1 MTKNKAFEVYRIYRG
16 LKFHFTTKNYDFKT
30 FHAITVN
37 DVDQW
42 NKSNFCEIFAF
53 YSNKLSIVKLKDF
66 FIANFLNDVKYFPTN
81 FENEYNIYLKWLGK
95 INSIKYN
102 FEKDAMKIKNF
113 LIQNNMQI
121 NDILRS
127 KNGKLP
133 IILYMVFKNII
144 NYESFII
151 LDNIFCILVNL
162 DFISSDNKIL
172 YGNRI
177 LLLKKYKS
185 FFIIKNIE
193 DYKII
198 LKKVF
203 KN

>member
-1 MTKNKAFEVYRIYRG
+1 MMKNKAFEVYRIYRG
-16 LKFHFTTKNYDFKT
+16 LKFHFTTKKYDFKT
-30 FHAITVN
+30 FRAGTIN
-37 DVDQW
+37 DVETW
-42 NKSNFCEIFAF
+42 NDSEFCEIFAY
-53 YSNKLSIVKLKDF
+53 YSNKLSLVKIKDF
-66 FIANFLNDVKYFPTN
+66 FIANFLNDIKYFPTN
-81 FENEYNIYLKWLGK
+81 FENEYNIYLKWLGR

-102 FEKDAMKIKNF
+102 FEKDASKIKKF
-113 LIQNNMQI
+113 LIQNHMQI
-121 NDILRS
+121 NNILRS
-127 KNGKLP
+127 KDGKLP
-133 IILYMVFKNII
+133 IIVYMVFKNII

-151 LDNIFCILVNL
+151 LDNIFCVLVNM

-193 DYKII
+193 DYKTI

-203 KN
+203 NS